1 MGNSP
6 PSLPPNPFI
15 ARALSDCLTR
25 AAIYFDG
32 TLPPSKF
39 QTRLWRLFEGSRQ
52 ANEYFLATTSGIRP
66 LPGHK
71 IRNRYR
77 DTWLPKPAFLVPT
90 ILESIRSL
98 ERYRNI
104 THMVPGEADPYCAED
119 LRKNGGTLLTGD
131 SDLVLYD
138 LGPAGSVVFLHDLEI
153 DKLPTDLTAVEVA
166 ERRRIITAMT
176 YEQSEICRR
185 LSLKPGHESMLSL
198 GFEAKT
204 GAVFTARSKLSQS
217 NWQYLVP
224 GRAAEYAQFIS
235 EYQNRPALEQSV
247 PEYFKFL
254 DPRVAEFIHDIAT
267 TPASKP
273 LRDEDGKGPAVYLPL
288 ILDRW
293 DLMSAWNPSMPV
305 RQLAYNFC
313 WGNEAARSAVVEYR
327 RTLSKQS
334 KGQVVEVLDGPG
346 ASEALEGIL
355 GFLGNFIDGTTGS
368 SRSQWI
374 TVCLS
379 LEIGYT
385 ASTDREPTALKLW
398 QKAAKAA
405 GRLDPSDWD
414 AVHLVAHIQSTL
426 YSFRMLQQVL
436 KCRIGYLANSPALV
450 RQVQSLEA
458 YLSTLPPIAEYPCPP
473 DMENLFAQLDQ
484 AGSLK
489 ALAEYTGISE
499 PVSAGDSTEESR
511 LRNKKQRN
519 RDRRQEMRLGRE
531 PRKAPVKG
539 SASANPFDVLGAA

>member
-1 MGNSP
+1 M
-6 PSLPPNPFI
+6 
-15 ARALSDCLTR
+15 
-25 AAIYFDG
+25 
-32 TLPPSKF
+32 
-39 QTRLWRLFEGSRQ
+39 RLGRLFEGSRQ
-52 ANEYFLATTSGIRP
+52 ANDYFLATTSGIRQ

-71 IRNRYR
+71 IRDRYR
-77 DTWLPKPAFLVPT
+77 DSWLPKPAFLVPT

-98 ERYRNI
+98 ERYRTI

-166 ERRRIITAMT
+166 ERRRIITATT

-185 LSLKPGHESMLSL
+185 LSLKPGQEGMLSL
-198 GFEAKT
+198 GFEVKSGVAYS
-204 GAVFTARSKLSQS
+204 ARSKLSQS

-224 GRAAEYAQFIS
+224 GRAAEYAEFVS

-247 PEYFKFL
+247 PEYLKFL
-254 DPRVAEFIHDIAT
+254 DPRVAEFILDIAAPT
-267 TPASKP
+267 SKA
-273 LRDEDGKGPAVYLPL
+273 LHDEDEKGPVVYLPL
-288 ILDRW
+288 LLDRW
-293 DLMSAWNPSMPV
+293 DLMSAWNPSMPI

-334 KGQVVEVLDGPG
+334 RGQVVEVLDGSG

-355 GFLGNFIDGTTGS
+355 GFLGNFIDGTRGL

-398 QKAAKAA
+398 QKAGKAA

-414 AVHLVAHIQSTL
+414 AVHLAAHIQGTL
-426 YSFRMLQQVL
+426 YSFRMLQQIL
-436 KCRIGYLANSPALV
+436 QCRIGYLANDPALV
-450 RQVQSLEA
+450 RQVERLEA

-473 DMENLFAQLDQ
+473 DMATLFEQLDQ
-484 AGSLK
+484 AGALK

-499 PVSAGDSTEESR
+499 PVSAGNSVEESR
-511 LRNKKQRN
+511 LRNKKQRK
-519 RDRRQEMRLGRE
+519 RDRRQEMRLDRE
-531 PRKAPVKG
+531 PRKASAKG
-539 SASANPFDVLGAA
+539 SSSANPFDVLGAA